1 MAMHALVNFTS
12 RDLASWLNS
21 ITSLVSSDELA
32 TDVSRAEALLERHQ
46 VIQLLPCHH
55 HFNTFL
61 HVSQEQRVEID
72 AHAAIFQTFESFG
85 LQLLANDHYA
95 SPEINDKLQIIKTE
109 RENIERLVICIMV
122 FN

>member
-1 MAMHALVNFTS
+1 MGVSISSLCYVF

-46 VIQLLPCHH
+46 VIGYHLDSVVLFFFLL
-55 HFNTFL
+55 
-61 HVSQEQRVEID
+61 QEQRVEID
-72 AHAAIFQTFESFG
+72 THAATFQTFESFG

-95 SPEINDKLQIIKTE
+95 SPEISDKLQTIKAE
-109 RENIERLVICIMV
+109 RENLERLIA
-122 FN
+122 